1 MSTFNPDSF
10 LNTSVSE
17 PSSTTFTPVPE
28 GDYTASVKE
37 IKPRSTDSGKAILD
51 VTWAIDDA
59 AVADITGMKNP
70 SVRQSIFLDITDAG
84 GLDMGKG
91 KNISLGRLR
100 DALGQ
105 NTPGQ
110 SWQPGMLV
118 GGVAKVTVKHR
129 MYEDQI
135 FTDVK
140 GVVKA

>member
-105 NTPGQ
+105 NNPGQ